1 MTRPTVAD
9 IPRLLRQE
17 ETLKNSLVYTA
28 DELAELLGIDRKTVY
43 DFATR
48 GEIPCKRLGRRILF
62 PRSAIA
68 EWLVSK

>member
-1 MTRPTVAD
+1 MS
-9 IPRLLRQE
+9 
-17 ETLKNSLVYTA
+17 NSLVYTA

-62 PRSAIA
+62 SRSAIA